1 MRIVLAVVLTAVG
14 LGLLVHDLGY
24 ALTTLRL
31 LDVGLVALGVA
42 AAAAW
47 R

>member
-1 MRIVLAVVLTAVG
+1 MRIVLAVTLTAVG

-24 ALTTLRL
+24 TLTTLRL
-31 LDVGLVALGVA
+31 LDVGLVALGVL